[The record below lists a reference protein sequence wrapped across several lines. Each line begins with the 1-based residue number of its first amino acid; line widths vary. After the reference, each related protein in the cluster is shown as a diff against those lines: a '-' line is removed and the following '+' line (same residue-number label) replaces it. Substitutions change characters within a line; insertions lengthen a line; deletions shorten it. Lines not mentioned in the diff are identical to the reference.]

1 MNNQNESNVL
11 NEELKGNYEDT
22 NNKQPDLTLDS
33 STVNLVET
41 PTSTSNHISTQK
53 NIVVAVLFTINLVNF
68 MDRFTIAGKMNQI
81 NI

>member
-1 MNNQNESNVL
+1 MNLNESSDIANL
-11 NEELKGNYEDT
+11 NGSNDNTLVDEEEVTIINTSVDNYEWR
-22 NNKQPDLTLDS
+22 KK
-33 STVNLVET
+33 
-41 PTSTSNHISTQK
+41 IFTQK